1 MLLFLCGLSLLLLTT
16 TTGTQLSMRHMSKT
30 ITSLVKQ
37 REDDEVSWTVLL
49 VALLVHVYHNETQRS
64 MRQMSEAARAL
75 VDRQKTDE
83 VSGPEIEVT
92 NLPPADLCKN
102 HDQAIIERLRD
113 DVAEYD
119 RTCKR
124 LEKELKRWGSTV

>member
-1 MLLFLCGLSLLLLTT
+1 MSRSRGESSMANQELNQTIDRLRRELYEKE
-16 TTGTQLSMRHMSKT
+16 LSMRQMSKT

-37 REDDEVSWTVLL
+37 REDDE
-49 VALLVHVYHNETQRS
+49 RS

-83 VSGPEIEVT
+83 
-92 NLPPADLCKN
+92 
-102 HDQAIIERLRD
+102 AIIERLRD

-124 LEKELKRWGSTV
+124 LEKELKRWGSTVKKAEEVKPKGRKG